1 MAVARSKSHAALARR
16 VWGLMFDV
24 LMRTAPE
31 RAESLG
37 KRGLTPND
45 SRALYTLDDK
55 GRPMRSL
62 AEAWRCDAS
71 NATWV
76 IGRLEKMGLAE
87 RRTLATDR
95 RVKLVVLTSK
105 GAATKAEL
113 LEEFHTPPGELL
125 DLDRSSLAMLA
136 DLLAHI
142 PAHAREPRAM
152 TTARPKRT
160 ARPSGSGRSRTKRR
174 KRSRS
179 RRSDQ

>member
-1 MAVARSKSHAALARR
+1 VPLTYTLKMAASKSRAALARR

-24 LMRTAPE
+24 LMRSAPE

-62 AEAWRCDAS
+62 AEAWQCDAS

-87 RRTLATDR
+87 RRTLAADR
-95 RVKLVVLTSK
+95 RVKMVALTPK
-105 GAATKAEL
+105 GVATKAAL
-113 LEEFHTPPGELL
+113 LKEFHTPPGELL
-125 DLDRSSLAMLA
+125 TLDRSSLARLA
-136 DLLAHI
+136 DLLAQI
-142 PAHAREPRAM
+142 PDHVRLQ
-152 TTARPKRT
+152 K
-160 ARPSGSGRSRTKRR
+160 SQVRSSKSEVRLR
-174 KRSRS
+174 KRDRKIMKA
-179 RRSDQ
+179 